1 MQALYEKYRPRS
13 LDDVIGQDKA
23 VRTLRA
29 LGRRGY
35 GGRALWFTG
44 KSGQGKTTL
53 AKIIAAEMADTIN
66 TTETVG
72 RALTPALLERM
83 REAWH
88 YYAMGERPG
97 YALIVNEAHGLAK
110 PAIEYLLNLLEEM
123 AAGKFGN
130 VVILFTT
137 TTDGQAYFEDT
148 QLDAGP
154 FASRVITVNL
164 AQTGLA
170 QAFAEKAREIAEKE
184 GLNGRPIEQYVRLA
198 KDTRNNLRAM
208 LQRVEAGEM
217 MEC

>member
-1 MQALYEKYRPRS
+1 MQSLYEKYRPRS
-13 LDDVIGQDKA
+13 LDDVVGQEKA

-29 LGRRGY
+29 LGRRGF

-53 AKIIAAEMADTIN
+53 AKIVAGEVADPIN
-66 TTETVG
+66 IIETVG
-72 RALTPALLERM
+72 RALTPAQLERM
-83 REAWH
+83 REQWH
-88 YYAMGERPG
+88 YCAMGERPG

-110 PAIEYLLNLLEEM
+110 PAIEYLLNILEEM
-123 AAGKFGN
+123 ASGRFGN
-130 VVILFTT
+130 VIILFTT

-154 FASRVITVNL
+154 FVSRVITVSL

-170 QAFAEKAREIAEKE
+170 QAFAQRALQIAEKE
-184 GLNGRPIEQYVRLA
+184 GLNGREIEHYVRLA

-208 LQRVEAGEM
+208 LQRIEAGEM
-217 MEC
+217 MES